1 MIYSNGLPANNRGAG
16 GAPAG
21 SIIYFTV
28 HAAPDCSRTPVPWV
42 SRPFR
47 ESPMPSPLP
56 MRFGC
61 AKETVRPRPR
71 PCARLQAML
80 MALLFT
86 TPFSILAGQEG
97 RELAQPGDPTGPQF
111 ALHGFT
117 DITFRG
123 EWYGDSPNSP
133 SSSSA
138 FALGQFDLYMVSRL
152 SERISFLGES
162 VFEFVNGAW
171 IVDVERVLLQY
182 SWSDYLKLR
191 IGRGHTAL
199 GYWNE
204 AYHHGALLYPTVE
217 RPEALKFED
226 DGGILPV
233 HYVGIEVSGTA
244 PISSRWALDYVANV
258 ANGRG
263 LIQDEIQSA
272 GDIDQNKAVALKL
285 SLLGGA
291 GGERT
296 IRIGPSVYRDRI
308 PADPGTSGREG
319 SIDGTVLGAHLVYED
334 RRVQLLAEAYA
345 MRNEYRFTRE
355 RFDHS
360 AWYAVLGARLGKLK
374 PYVGIDRI
382 EFDRGDLFFPS
393 DFDDLTRYLVGV
405 RFDVLPYNAVK
416 IEYRRDDRPN
426 GRTDAVAI
434 QSAFTF

>member
-1 MIYSNGLPANNRGAG
+1 M
-16 GAPAG
+16 
-21 SIIYFTV
+21 
-28 HAAPDCSRTPVPWV
+28 
-42 SRPFR
+42 PF
-47 ESPMPSPLP
+47 PIPT
-56 MRFGC
+56 RFGC
-61 AKETVRPRPR
+61 AKETVRQGSRARP
-71 PCARLQAML
+71 RLQAVLML
-80 MALLFT
+80 LLLT
-86 TPFSILAGQEG
+86 APCSILAGQEG
-97 RELAQPGDPTGPQF
+97 REAAPPGDPAGPQF

-117 DITFRG
+117 DITFRS

-152 SERISFLGES
+152 SEGISFLGES

-233 HYVGIEVSGTA
+233 HYVGIELSGTA
-244 PISSRWALDYVANV
+244 PFASGWALDYVANV

-272 GDIDQNKAVALKL
+272 DDIDQNKAVAVKL
-285 SLLGGA
+285 SLVGAWGGD
-291 GGERT
+291 RT

-308 PADPGTSGREG
+308 PADPATPGREG
-319 SIDGTVLGAHLVYED
+319 SIDGTVLGAHLVYEG
-334 RRVQLLAEAYA
+334 RRVHLLAEAYA
-345 MRNEYRFTRE
+345 MRNDYRLTRE

-360 AWYAVLGARLGKLK
+360 AWYTVLVARLGKVN
-374 PYVGIDRI
+374 PYVGIDGI

-393 DFDDLTRYLVGV
+393 DFDDLTRYLAGV

-416 IEYRRDDRPN
+416 VEYRRDERPN
-426 GRTDAVAI
+426 GTTDAVAI